1 MWDNKRVNKNDRESA
16 TNTSHGLNH
25 SNEQAEEGLG
35 MIVSKIPDRIE
46 NRDLAIQ
53 FLEYAARDYR
63 NAKHMR
69 IVYAQAARKH
79 GLTHREIADIYG
91 MSVSGVQMMIKRAG
105 DRP

>member
-1 MWDNKRVNKNDRESA
+1 MWDTRRVNKNDREIA
-16 TNTSHGLNH
+16 TNESHGLNH